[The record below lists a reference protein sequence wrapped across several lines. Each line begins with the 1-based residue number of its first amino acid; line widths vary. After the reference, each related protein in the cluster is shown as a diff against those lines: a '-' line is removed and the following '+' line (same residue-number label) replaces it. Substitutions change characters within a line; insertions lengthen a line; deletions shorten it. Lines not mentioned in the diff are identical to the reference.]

1 MTRRTNM
8 LFILGAVLVVALA
21 AADVFTGQVRLDG
34 SELSRTV
41 FWHIRAPR
49 ILIAILAGASLSL
62 AGAQMQAI
70 FRNPLAD
77 PHIMGI
83 SGGAGLGAAIATA
96 GTGSALTA
104 GGSILSG
111 IPVTAAAFAGAV
123 LTTILII
130 GISSRIRSNTTLLV
144 FGVMLGFIFSAIISI
159 IEYSTSEES
168 LKAFYGWSA
177 GSFTSTGA
185 TAQWTIAVALA
196 AGICIALA
204 VSKGLDLS
212 LFGEEYASL
221 AGSNTSLTRN
231 LSLTGCCLVTGA
243 VTAFC
248 GPIGFVGIIAPHI
261 TRALSGTSRHAAV
274 LPLCMVTGA
283 AISLCAD
290 ILSNVWSTPLPVG
303 STMALIGIP
312 IVIYILLKK

>member
-1 MTRRTNM
+1 M
-8 LFILGAVLVVALA
+8 LFFLGALLVVALA
-21 AADVFTGQVRLDG
+21 AADAFTGQVRLDS

-41 FWHIRAPR
+41 LWHLRAPR
-49 ILIAILAGASLSL
+49 ILVAILAGASLSL
-62 AGAQMQAI
+62 AGTQMQAL

-96 GTGSALTA
+96 STGTAVTA
-104 GGSILSG
+104 GGALLSG

-130 GISSRIRSNTTLLV
+130 GISSRIKSTTTLLV

-177 GSFTSTGA
+177 GSFTTTGA
-185 TAQWTIAVALA
+185 TAQWTMAAALA

-221 AGSNTSLTRN
+221 AGNDTALTRN

-248 GPIGFVGIIAPHI
+248 GPLGFVGIVAPHI
-261 TRALSGTSRHAAV
+261 TRALARTSRHSV
-274 LPLCMVTGA
+274 ILPLCMLTGA
-283 AISLCAD
+283 AMSLCAD
-290 ILSNVWSTPLPVG
+290 ILSHVWGTPLPVG

-312 IVIYILLKK
+312 VVIFILLKK